1 MSPSNVISISC
12 FFLVLVSLLASFI
25 GIKTPLLI
33 LNENQVLYLYS
44 TTAQVLAGVYGL
56 TLTGF
61 IFFRNELSREEF
73 EDDTLTEAVESLKSR
88 YFKIL
93 TFVTILSIITLLLSN
108 AMIASE
114 SGSNSMLITILMNV
128 GQSFF
133 VLNLCVIAYFIFD
146 VISPKR
152 IEKESKAIQ
161 HQVDPVVSKQDQG
174 SLEIFLTNYNKLE
187 YIIQKYGQ
195 AYQSQLEDNPAKSR
209 RRISNVRLAEFI
221 LRAERIDYG
230 LFEEIKNLITLR
242 NTIIHGAEPVV
253 SETMVKASE
262 NILKELAE
270 ALSVKI

>member
-1 MSPSNVISISC
+1 MSPSNVISMSC
-12 FFLVLVSLLASFI
+12 FFLVSVSLVASFI

-44 TTAQVLAGVYGL
+44 TSAQVLAGVYGL

-93 TFVTILSIITLLLSN
+93 TFITILSLITLLLSN
-108 AMIASE
+108 AVIASE
-114 SGSNSMLITILMNV
+114 SGSNSILITIIMNV

-152 IEKESKAIQ
+152 IEKESKVIQ
-161 HQVDPVVSKQDQG
+161 HLVDPIVSKEDQG

-195 AYQSQLEDNPAKSR
+195 AYQSQLEGNPAKS

-221 LRAERIDYG
+221 LRAERIDYV

-270 ALSVKI
+270 ALSVGI